1 VPRVEGVDAQ
11 SGGEQGEPYQKG
23 GEPTHRADRINDS
36 ALSIVAQ
43 FQKEFR
49 GIAEYYRLAYNL
61 YLLKRL

>member
-1 VPRVEGVDAQ
+1 
-11 SGGEQGEPYQKG
+11 
-23 GEPTHRADRINDS
+23 
-36 ALSIVAQ
+36 LSIVAQ